1 MVVKECSAL
10 EKTVRI
16 WLRMTYRCCGMEWTD
31 EWPSPLKTDC
41 PDCGELIEAHEVIE
55 LGPRPP
61 ARNSPTTPPPSIN
74 DASPPYRRRA

>member
-1 MVVKECSAL
+1 MA
-10 EKTVRI
+10 KTVRI

-31 EWPSPLKTDC
+31 EWPSPLKIEC

-55 LGPRPP
+55 IGPRRAASTVP
-61 ARNSPTTPPPSIN
+61 ATSPPPSVS